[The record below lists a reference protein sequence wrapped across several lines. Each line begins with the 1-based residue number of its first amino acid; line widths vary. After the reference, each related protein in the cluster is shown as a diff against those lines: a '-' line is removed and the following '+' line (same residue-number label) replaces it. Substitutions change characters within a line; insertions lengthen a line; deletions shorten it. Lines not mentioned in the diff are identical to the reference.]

1 LGEGNAI
8 KDSPILQLEL
18 SAIHAF
24 LNPKKASADEN
35 PFKRDEEDTPDH
47 DTEDEEETPEGEIK
61 PNRIKQ
67 LPYPYSTILDKFGT
81 HR

>member
-1 LGEGNAI
+1 LGGHNAI
-8 KDSPILQLEL
+8 KDSPILQLDL
-18 SAIHAF
+18 NVIHAF
-24 LNPKKASADEN
+24 LNPKKASASEN
-35 PFKRDEEDTPDH
+35 PFKKDEQDIPDY
-47 DTEDEEETPEGEIK
+47 DTEDEEETPAGEIK